1 MPGFQREGQR
11 NAKAFPLNM
20 AFPVIFGPM
29 GRLFIEG
36 ADPFKLPPS
45 AFGLH
50 NKLCRVFKGKD
61 GGMRRLSYTDYRQKG
76 PGTFQSPD
84 PFVDMKYLLPDQ
96 AGQRDGHKSLRA
108 GGPSLV
114 IEDADRLAIHL

>member
-1 MPGFQREGQR
+1 
-11 NAKAFPLNM
+11 
-20 AFPVIFGPM
+20 M

-61 GGMRRLSYTDYRQKG
+61 GGIWHAKTKEEGNLVDCPPLLY
-76 PGTFQSPD
+76 PD
-84 PFVDMKYLLPDQ
+84 KYLLADQ

-108 GGPSLV
+108 GSPALV
-114 IEDADRLAIHL
+114 VEDADRLGIHL